1 MKILVLAFALL
12 VSACASST
20 KQTDQLLRE
29 RPALPERHVI
39 ADVPFVEQSAGH
51 CGPATLTM
59 LLQKLGKPVQVDE
72 IAKQV
77 YTPGMEGSFQADM
90 ISAGR
95 RQGFLTI
102 PIEGM
107 NSLLSEIHAGH
118 PVIVFE
124 NLALSWLPQWHY
136 ALVYGYDLSKP
147 EVYMHSGPEKDK
159 VWDMRKLERS
169 WKLADYWG
177 LILLPPGELSASA
190 DELAHVSAAAAF
202 EDLKMPKEARLSYL
216 AILKKWPQSL
226 GALIGM
232 GNIEA
237 QMKNYPSSLAYF
249 KQAKDLYPQSDAA
262 QKNYLAMKNYLKNL

>member
-1 MKILVLAFALL
+1 M
-12 VSACASST
+12 SACASST

-29 RPALPERHVI
+29 RPALPEKVVI
-39 ADVPFVEQSAGH
+39 ENVPFIEQSAGH

-59 LLQKLGKPVQVDE
+59 LLQKLGKNIQVED
-72 IAKQV
+72 IASQV
-77 YTPGMEGSFQADM
+77 YTPGMEGSFQTDM

-95 RQGFLTI
+95 RQALLAI
-102 PIEGM
+102 PVEGM
-107 NSLLSEIHAGH
+107 TALLTEIHAGN

-159 VWDMRKLERS
+159 IWDMRKLERS
-169 WKLADYWG
+169 WKLTDYWG
-177 LILLPPGELSASA
+177 MILLKPGQLSPSA
-190 DELAHVSAAAAF
+190 GELAHVTAAAAL
-202 EDLKMPKEARLSYL
+202 EDLKMKEEAKTSYL

-237 QMKNYPSSLAYF
+237 HQKNYKSSLAYF
-249 KQAKDLYPQSDAA
+249 KKAADLYPQSEAA
-262 QKNYLAMKNYLKNL
+262 QKNYLAMKNYLKK